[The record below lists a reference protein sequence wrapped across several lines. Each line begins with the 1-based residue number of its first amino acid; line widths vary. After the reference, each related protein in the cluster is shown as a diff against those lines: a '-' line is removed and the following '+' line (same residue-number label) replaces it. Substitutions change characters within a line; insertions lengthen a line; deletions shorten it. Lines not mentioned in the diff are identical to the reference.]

1 MQSQEVYGPQNNGYH
16 RHNIHRSL
24 NNHSKTFTLS
34 LSLSLSYN
42 LQCKFHIYSLK
53 SKYVTHCRKW
63 ESSKQEKIHVL
74 KLWVQNS
81 AYVYNEIL

>member
-1 MQSQEVYGPQNNGYH
+1 MALKITDIIGTTSIDHLTTTQ
-16 RHNIHRSL
+16 RL
-24 NNHSKTFTLS
+24 LLS
-34 LSLSLSYN
+34 LSLSRSYN

-74 KLWVQNS
+74 KVWVQNS

>member
-1 MQSQEVYGPQNNGYH
+1 MALKITDIIGTTSIDHLTTTQ
-16 RHNIHRSL
+16 RL
-24 NNHSKTFTLS
+24 L

>member
-34 LSLSLSYN
+34 LLAKTYN
-42 LQCKFHIYSLK
+42 VSFILFLEKQICYTLQEMGVFKTRKNTCTK
-53 SKYVTHCRKW
+53 SMGTK
-63 ESSKQEKIHVL
+63 
-74 KLWVQNS
+74 
-81 AYVYNEIL
+81 